1 MMVEQVEEQYKVN
14 AQDFTRNRALPF
26 PRLVV
31 LLLHLTRKSLTVELH
46 RFFGLFSPV
55 KAISKSAFCQA
66 RQKLK
71 PAYLKMLTSQVCQ
84 QFYTDND
91 ERVKTWQ
98 GLRLLAIDSSVIDLP
113 YTPELV
119 AVYGTYSNQHPTKQ
133 VKGRISVLYDLLN
146 HLVLDGIQQAHKMPE
161 RDLAYQ
167 HLVQAGAGDLVIYD
181 RGYACH
187 DLFIQH
193 VEQQTPFLAR
203 LSLTYNTPVKA
214 FLAAGLPEQQ
224 VIFLPPQKKQNAH
237 QPPVPVRLI
246 RVELDQQVE
255 VLATSLLDEQKYPI
269 AGFAALYS
277 QRWGVETC
285 FDVLKNVLVLENFS
299 GYSQQAVEQDFYS
312 CLFLLNMKA
321 LLQEELEEQLHAR
334 YSHRQHTYQLN
345 TAVALSLLK
354 DQIAELF
361 MQQEPQAI
369 LDKLRT
375 VMLEHVEPVRK
386 GRKYERKKRWY
397 HVPKLKKNRKS

>member
-1 MMVEQVEEQYKVN
+1 MVEQVEEQYKVK
-14 AQDFTRNRALPF
+14 AQDFTRRRGLPF
-26 PRLVV
+26 SRLVV
-31 LLLHLTRKSLTVELH
+31 LLLQLTRKSLALELQ

-55 KAISKSAFCQA
+55 KAVSKSAFCQA

-71 PAYLKMLTSQVCQ
+71 PAYLKMLAGQVCQ

-98 GLRLLAIDSSVIDLP
+98 GLRLLAVDSSVIDLP
-113 YTPELV
+113 YTPALV
-119 AVYGTYSNQHPTKQ
+119 DVYGTYSNQHPTKQ

-146 HLVLDGIQQAHKMPE
+146 NLVLDGIQQAHKTPE

-167 HLVQAGAGDLVIYD
+167 HLAQAGAGDLVIYD

-224 VIFLPPQKKQNAH
+224 VLFPPPQKKEIAH
-237 QPPVPVRLI
+237 QPPIPIRLI

-255 VLATSLLDEQKYPI
+255 VLVTSLLDEQKYP
-269 AGFAALYS
+269 AANFAALYG

-285 FDVLKNVLVLENFS
+285 FDVLKNVLMLENFS
-299 GYSQQAVEQDFYS
+299 GYSQQALEQDFYS
-312 CLFLLNMKA
+312 CLFLLNLKA
-321 LLQEELEEQLHAR
+321 LLEEELEEQLQTR
-334 YSHRQHTYQLN
+334 YGHRQHTYQIN

-354 DQIAELF
+354 DQIGELF
-361 MQQEPQAI
+361 LQQEPQVI
-369 LDKLRT
+369 LDKLRNI
-375 VMLEHVEPVRK
+375 MLEHVEPVRK
-386 GRKYERKKRWY
+386 GRKYERKKKWY

>member
-1 MMVEQVEEQYKVN
+1 MVEQVEEQYKVK
-14 AQDFTRNRALPF
+14 AQDFTRSRGLPF
-26 PRLVV
+26 SRLVV
-31 LLLHLTRKSLTVELH
+31 LLLQLTGKSLAVELH

-55 KAISKSAFCQA
+55 KAVSKSAFCQA

-71 PAYLKMLTSQVCQ
+71 PAYLKMLAGQVCQ

-113 YTPELV
+113 YTPALV

-133 VKGRISVLYDLLN
+133 VKGRISLLYDLLN
-146 HLVLDGIQQAHKMPE
+146 HLVLDGIQQAHKTPE

-167 HLVQAGAGDLVIYD
+167 HLEQVGVGDLLIYD

-193 VEQQTPFLAR
+193 EEQRTPFLAR
-203 LSLTYNTPVKA
+203 LSLTYNAPVKA
-214 FLAAGLPEQQ
+214 FLAAGRAEQQ
-224 VIFLPPQKKQNAH
+224 VVFPPPQKKGNAH
-237 QPPVPVRLI
+237 QPPVSVRLI
-246 RVELDQQVE
+246 RVELNQQVE
-255 VLATSLLDEQKYPI
+255 VLVTSLLDEKKYP
-269 AGFAALYS
+269 AANFAALYR

-312 CLFLLNMKA
+312 CLFVLNLKA
-321 LLQEELEEQLHAR
+321 LLEEELAEELQLR
-334 YSHRQHTYQLN
+334 YGHRQHAYQLN
-345 TAVALSLLK
+345 TALALSLLK
-354 DQIAELF
+354 DQIGGLF
-361 MQQEPQAI
+361 MQQEPRTI
-369 LDKLRT
+369 LDKLQA
-375 VMLEHVEPVRK
+375 VLLQHVEPVRK
-386 GRKYERKKRWY
+386 GRKFKRKKRWY
-397 HVPKLKKNRKS
+397 HVPKLKKNRKV